1 MPRNVYFDLKSVKI
15 PKISLFDY
23 AKSGKKVRVPVP
35 ISLQKEIFIRSKGKC
50 ERCKK
55 SLKGLKPHIHHKD
68 KSPKNNK
75 KSNLILLC
83 PNCHS
88 KQHLNDRPTNKP
100 GTKREYWINP
110 ITGKRERVKPFFG
123 L

>member
-1 MPRNVYFDLKSVKI
+1 MPRRKLHPEFNIKM
-15 PKISLFDY
+15 PKIGLFDY
-23 AKSGKKVRVPVP
+23 NKEGKKVRAAVP
-35 ISLQKEIFIRSKGKC
+35 ISTQKEIFIRAKGKC

-55 SLKGLKPHIHHKD
+55 PLKGLKPHIHHKD
-68 KSPKNNK
+68 KKPSNNK

-88 KQHLNDRPTNKP
+88 KKHLGDKP
-100 GTKREYWINP
+100 PKGSYRINP
-110 ITGKRERVKPFFG
+110 ITGRREKIKKRSPWG